1 MKPRKDILFLCQYFY
16 PEYITSA
23 QLPFDTVMALKK
35 AGFSVDVLCGYPRE
49 YLEGSDVPS
58 QEVVE
63 GVSIR
68 RLKYLQ
74 LNRAGFLGRLVN
86 YFSFTM
92 MVLLHLGKLAKYK
105 SVLVYSNPPIL
116 PWVASWG
123 KALFGTKLV
132 FVAYDLY
139 PEAATVTG
147 TLRDGS
153 LICSLMRHINRVMF
167 KRASGVVALSSEE
180 KEYIVRN
187 RSYPPEKIFVIPN
200 WFAQT
205 GEEMAPREPNPF
217 RERSGGRFTVS
228 YFGNMGT
235 MQDMQTIMDAMRELK
250 KDDGLFF
257 RFAGHGNKQQLLK
270 DFLLR
275 EGMTNAEVLPFL
287 HGQDFQDALD
297 ASDCALVSLAP
308 GTVGLCVPSKTYCYM
323 FHGIPLAAVMEPC
336 DIVRDIESGAG
347 IWVKNGQPEELARE
361 LRMLSRDSDRCKKM
375 GGVCREL
382 YRKCYAKQSG
392 TEKYVTLFREL
403 LAPGQEKGNRI

>member
-1 MKPRKDILFLCQYFY
+1 MKPGKDILFLCQYFY

-86 YFSFTM
+86 YFSFTL

-139 PEAATVTG
+139 P
-147 TLRDGS
+147 
-153 LICSLMRHINRVMF
+153 
-167 KRASGVVALSSEE
+167 
-180 KEYIVRN
+180 
-187 RSYPPEKIFVIPN
+187 
-200 WFAQT
+200 
-205 GEEMAPREPNPF
+205 
-217 RERSGGRFTVS
+217 
-228 YFGNMGT
+228 
-235 MQDMQTIMDAMRELK
+235 
-250 KDDGLFF
+250 
-257 RFAGHGNKQQLLK
+257 
-270 DFLLR
+270 
-275 EGMTNAEVLPFL
+275 
-287 HGQDFQDALD
+287 
-297 ASDCALVSLAP
+297 
-308 GTVGLCVPSKTYCYM
+308 
-323 FHGIPLAAVMEPC
+323 
-336 DIVRDIESGAG
+336 
-347 IWVKNGQPEELARE
+347 
-361 LRMLSRDSDRCKKM
+361 
-375 GGVCREL
+375 
-382 YRKCYAKQSG
+382 
-392 TEKYVTLFREL
+392 
-403 LAPGQEKGNRI
+403 